1 MELNR
6 DEVTGRI
13 IDLFNTLQMEWGEDT
28 EVFHNCVAELE
39 DIALFPGNLKI
50 FLRLLA
56 DQTPEIRSRFY
67 EIILI
72 RRRNAVGSLRAIE
85 RHLKWCMDQDRKT
98 TREVLRGIRDPR
110 ALTAFF
116 RIVSFT
122 DHTVLARELI
132 AHIRQFSVED
142 LKEPILHALKQPDEN
157 LQVFALHLCRRLKH
171 EPLLPRLVKFYLQ
184 AEEKRA
190 EKLSH
195 MARRAI
201 LETLGT
207 DSETL
212 VMGWMRDKD
221 PKMRLL
227 GVKAALHL
235 RNEKFVGDLVRLV
248 LVDHHTRTEA
258 ATAVLGFAAYGVVEF
273 EPTSD
278 NSKEVASVLTKAKR
292 EPLLKLLMSFLRED
306 NAVIREIALY
316 FLCLLPGLGSDIVQ
330 RAQNMANGDQV
341 AAVRIAALHFLK
353 VRGRDVVYPVIRDI
367 LTDPTRNLLQKSI
380 LKAAEEILEQVVP
393 PEELDKAWEEIERRR
408 QKREELRARF
418 EMDAESWRVE
428 LD

>member
-13 IDLFNTLQMEWGEDT
+13 IDLFNTLQMEWGEGT
-28 EVFHNCVAELE
+28 KVFHNCVAELE

-72 RRRNAVGSLRAIE
+72 RRRNAVGSLRAID

-184 AEEKRA
+184 AEENRA

-201 LETLGT
+201 LETLGA

-258 ATAVLGFAAYGVVEF
+258 ATALLGFAAYGVVEF

>member
-28 EVFHNCVAELE
+28 KVFHNCVAELE

-72 RRRNAVGSLRAIE
+72 RRRNAVGSLRAID

-184 AEEKRA
+184 AEENRA

-201 LETLGT
+201 LETLGA

-258 ATAVLGFAAYGVVEF
+258 ATALLGFAAYGVVEF

-341 AAVRIAALHFLK
+341 AAVRIAALHFLT